1 MENNKIMAEKID
13 ISNQKYLKNNANEK
27 IKSLISQLLIEINE
41 APNREGLIKTP
52 LRVARSWDFI
62 TTGYHVD
69 VKEIINNAIFHEKY
83 DEMVT
88 VLDIDYFSMC
98 EHHLLPFFGKA
109 QIGYIPDGKV
119 IGLSKLPRI
128 VEVFSRRLQLQE
140 RLTQQIAECI
150 NDSISPKGV
159 AVILDGQHMCMQMR
173 GVQKQNSFTTTS
185 YMLGLFRED
194 SRTRKEFLH
203 MIPNK

>member
-1 MENNKIMAEKID
+1 MAEKID
-13 ISNQKYLKNNANEK
+13 ISNQKYLKNSTNKK
-27 IKSLISQLLIEINE
+27 IESLISELLIEIKE
-41 APNREGLIKTP
+41 DPNREGLIKTP
-52 LRVARSWDFI
+52 LRVSKSWDFI
-62 TTGYHVD
+62 TSGYHVN

-83 DEMVT
+83 YEMLT

-150 NDSISPKGV
+150 NDSI
-159 AVILDGQHMCMQMR
+159 H
-173 GVQKQNSFTTTS
+173 
-185 YMLGLFRED
+185 
-194 SRTRKEFLH
+194 LH
-203 MIPNK
+203 

>member
-1 MENNKIMAEKID
+1 MAEKID
-13 ISNQKYLKNNANEK
+13 ISNKEYLNKDSNKK
-27 IKSLISQLLIEINE
+27 IESLISELLIEIKE
-41 APNREGLIKTP
+41 DPSREGLIKTP
-52 LRVARSWDFI
+52 LRVSKSWDFI
-62 TTGYHVD
+62 TSGYHVNI
-69 VKEIINNAIFHEKY
+69 KEIVNNAIFYEKY

-150 NDSISPKGV
+150 DEFISPKGV

-194 SRTRKEFLH
+194 PRTRKEFLH
-203 MIPNK
+203 MIPKK